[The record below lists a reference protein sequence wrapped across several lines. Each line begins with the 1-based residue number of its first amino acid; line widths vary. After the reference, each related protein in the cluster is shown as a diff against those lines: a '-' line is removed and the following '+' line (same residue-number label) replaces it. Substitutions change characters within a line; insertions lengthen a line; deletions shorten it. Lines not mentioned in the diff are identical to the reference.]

1 MLINCRKE
9 IEIVCKMNREN
20 TSNIKS
26 NLLSNFEN
34 IETKIKIINLGSHAV
49 ILLSLY
55 GYSDGYVIMVQVH
68 THTVHPYNKHV

>member
-1 MLINCRKE
+1 MNCRKE
-9 IEIVCKMNREN
+9 IEIVCKMNREI

-34 IETKIKIINLGSHAV
+34 IETKIKNYQLRSTCRNIV
-49 ILLSLY
+49 ISLY
-55 GYSDGYVIMVQVH
+55 GYSDGYVPMVQVH